1 MTTLPTLSAPV
12 IESDRVVLRKAR
24 DTDRKGI
31 VEVMTD
37 PEARTYL
44 GGPRPREAVE
54 QFLDAAGTAGATA
67 EAGSYVIADG
77 QTDQFVGTLR
87 LDRRAAGRPGHVA
100 DEGGELELSY
110 VLRRG
115 AWGAGLAF
123 EAAAAALRAAAG
135 ELPDQP
141 VLIVTQ
147 AANDRSRKL
156 ARRLGFQ
163 EVSQFEE
170 FDARQVLAVA
180 LLGSFRASLPAGTPA
195 TNTCDHQL

>member
-1 MTTLPTLSAPV
+1 MTPRTLSAPV
-12 IESDRVVLRKAR
+12 IESGRVVLRKAR
-24 DTDRKGI
+24 DADREGI
-31 VEVMTD
+31 IEVMTD
-37 PEARTYL
+37 PEVRTYL

-67 EAGSYVIADG
+67 AAGSYVIADSQAG
-77 QTDQFVGTLR
+77 QFVGTLR
-87 LDRRAAGRPGHVA
+87 LDRRAAGRPGHVTG
-100 DEGGELELSY
+100 EGGELELSY
-110 VLRRG
+110 VLRRR

-156 ARRLGFQ
+156 ASRLGFL
-163 EVSQFEE
+163 EVSQFQE

-180 LLGSFRASLPAGTPA
+180 QLGSFRASLPVYSRW
-195 TNTCDHQL
+195 